1 MMTLEQLR
9 QQATRIR
16 EHILAMGAGPEGA
29 HVGGALSAADLL
41 TILYFQVL
49 RLRPED
55 PAWDGRDYFI
65 LSKGHGGVGLYAT
78 LAERG
83 FFPPAELA
91 TYAQAGR
98 LAAHPL
104 RSVPG
109 VEFPT
114 GSLGHGLSL
123 GLGRALAARRDGRGN
138 RTYVLLG
145 DGELQEGS
153 IWEAAMAAAHFQLD
167 NLVAIVDRNQLQI
180 TGLTEQQI
188 RLEPLGQ
195 RWDSFGWRVLE
206 VDGHDLQALS
216 KTFALLA
223 THSGQPA
230 VIIAHTVKG
239 RGVRFLEQHKKSHYV
254 SFSPR
259 LYQRARTEL
268 RQGTMEEGRTR

>member
-1 MMTLEQLR
+1 MVAFEQL
-9 QQATRIR
+9 QQHAVRIR

-29 HVGGALSAADLL
+29 HVGGALSAADIL
-41 TILYFQVL
+41 TVLYFHVMQV
-49 RLRPED
+49 RPAD

-83 FFPPAELA
+83 FFPQAELA
-91 TYAQAGR
+91 TYARAGR

-123 GLGRALAARRDGRGN
+123 GVGRALAARRDGCAN

-145 DGELQEGS
+145 DGELQEGA
-153 IWEAAMAAAHFQLD
+153 IWEAAMAAAHFKLA

-180 TGLTEQQI
+180 TGPTEQQMG
-188 RLEPLGQ
+188 LEPLGQ
-195 RWDSFGWRVLE
+195 RWSSFGWQVVD
-206 VDGHDLQALS
+206 VDGHDLRALVE
-216 KTFALLA
+216 TFARLPLE
-223 THSGQPA
+223 PA
-230 VIIAHTVKG
+230 RPSVVIAQTVKG
-239 RGVRFLEQHKKSHYV
+239 RGIGFLEGSKKSHYV
-254 SFSPR
+254 SFTPR
-259 LYQRARTEL
+259 LYQRARAEL
-268 RQGTMEEGRTR
+268 RLGASR

>member
-1 MMTLEQLR
+1 MTEIEQL
-9 QQATRIR
+9 QQRATRIR

-41 TILYFQVL
+41 AVLYFQVL
-49 RLRPED
+49 HLRPEE
-55 PAWDGRDYFI
+55 PAWEGRDYFI

-83 FFPPAELA
+83 FFPLAELA
-91 TYAQAGR
+91 TYGQTGR

-123 GLGRALAARRDGRGN
+123 GVGRALAARRDGRAN

-153 IWEAAMAAAHFQLD
+153 IWEAAMAAAHFQLE

-180 TGLTEQQI
+180 NGPTEQWM

-195 RWDSFGWRVLE
+195 RWSSFGWQVVE
-206 VDGHDLQALS
+206 VDGHDLHALVE
-216 KTFALLA
+216 TFARLP
-223 THSGQPA
+223 GQPGHPS
-230 VIIAHTVKG
+230 VVIAHTVKG

-254 SFSPR
+254 SFTPR
-259 LYQRARTEL
+259 LYQRARMEL
-268 RQGTMEEGRTR
+268 RQGTSG